1 MPVSV
6 PCGRKAAPK
15 TAGGPGSYLLWWPE
29 RVPVGIGNYVL
40 FCCSHHECQIHQTQQ
55 LLQFLWDLT
64 ESGEGFMATLAQEA
78 WDSKWLGSISQKC
91 YPPVWP
97 VNLHA
102 KRMGWWEIFILV
114 TSASAFQMETTRKV
128 RVGTRSSVKDTVPA
142 SGRDSLGTAKEKP
155 GFPVYHLRTC
165 FFTEPHPTPVPPTTT
180 LLPPSLQRVHSHIFS
195 GISSFHFWTKWHLA
209 LTRHFQSSWSPLKCW
224 L

>member
-1 MPVSV
+1 MNVKVTRHS
-6 PCGRKAAPK
+6 CHCRF
-15 TAGGPGSYLLWWPE
+15 SE
-29 RVPVGIGNYVL
+29 
-40 FCCSHHECQIHQTQQ
+40 
-55 LLQFLWDLT
+55 T
-64 ESGEGFMATLAQEA
+64 ESGEGFMATLTQVG
-78 WDSKWLGSISQKC
+78 WDSQVARFL
-91 YPPVWP
+91 PVD
-97 VNLHA
+97 LDA

-128 RVGTRSSVKDTVPA
+128 RVGTSFSVKDTVPA

-165 FFTEPHPTPVPPTTT
+165 FFTKPHPTPVPPTTP